1 VKPSGLIALLGKPS
15 ASEDDEEPAEG
26 ASTGSVE
33 KEFAREAFAALQED
47 DEEGF
52 VSALLSAVR
61 SCARK
66 SRKSAD
72 SMMSEE
78 EDDESY

>member
-15 ASEDDEEPAEG
+15 ASEDDEEPVEG

-52 VSALLSAVR
+52 VSAFLSAVR
-61 SCARK
+61 AC
-66 SRKSAD
+66 SRKSKAGGYG
-72 SMMSEE
+72 SEE
-78 EDDESY
+78 EDADEF

>member
-15 ASEDDEEPAEG
+15 ASEDEEEPAES
-26 ASTGSVE
+26 ASTGGVE
-33 KEFAREAFAALQED
+33 KEFAREAFAALQDD
-47 DEEGF
+47 DEAGF

-66 SRKSAD
+66 SGA
-72 SMMSEE
+72 SEE
-78 EDDESY
+78 PTLEDDKEEDIY